1 MSIRNCAQFLAPL
14 TILLALFP
22 AAADANEAVQG
33 ALPDPCVATTPEANA
48 RPMRKLDVKVQAT
61 TFDSERVVLVKL
73 MNRGKTPALGTQLT
87 LLNAEGEPILP
98 ALYSDNCLT
107 VPPGE
112 PIMVTIRYSAEVV
125 DGAAIRVEGW
135 NTKPASA
142 RIPAESTAQTYL
154 QPWQQQI
161 YTPPSPTVKSATVVV
176 PKR

>member
-1 MSIRNCAQFLAPL
+1 MTIRMCRRSGAPL
-14 TILLALFP
+14 TILLALFS
-22 AAADANEAVQG
+22 AAAGANEAVQSVLN
-33 ALPDPCVATTPEANA
+33 APCVATTPDAGA

-61 TFDSERVVLVKL
+61 TFDAERVVLVKL
-73 MNRGKTPALGTQLT
+73 MNHGKAPALGTQLT
-87 LLNAEGEPILP
+87 LVNAEGEPILP

-107 VPPGE
+107 VLPGE
-112 PIMVTIRYSAEVV
+112 PFMVTIRYSAEVV
-125 DGAAIRVEGW
+125 DDATIRVEGW
-135 NTKPASA
+135 NTKPASV

>member
-1 MSIRNCAQFLAPL
+1 MTIQSCAQFSASL
-14 TILLALFP
+14 TIMLTVFS
-22 AAADANEAVQG
+22 AAAAANEAVQG
-33 ALPDPCVATTPEANA
+33 VLNAPCVATNPEAGA

-61 TFDSERVVLVKL
+61 SFDAERVLLVKL
-73 MNRGKTPALGTQLT
+73 ANKGKAPALGTQLT
-87 LLNAEGEPILP
+87 LVNVEGEPVLP

-107 VPPGE
+107 VLPGE

-125 DGAAIRVEGW
+125 DVEAIRVEGW
-135 NTKPASA
+135 NTKPTSA
-142 RIPAESTAQTYL
+142 RIPGESTAATYL